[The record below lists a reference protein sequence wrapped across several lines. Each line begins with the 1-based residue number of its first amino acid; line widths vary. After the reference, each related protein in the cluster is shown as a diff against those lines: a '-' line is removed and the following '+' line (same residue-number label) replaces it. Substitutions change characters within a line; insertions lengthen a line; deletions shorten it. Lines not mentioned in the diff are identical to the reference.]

1 MTVTTRTYEEIA
13 LGEPD
18 RKWELHRGVLREK
31 PPMSFGHNRAQ
42 RFLTR
47 ELILQ
52 LDPAEFV
59 VSVDAN
65 RVSRTELNYY
75 IPDIFVIPV
84 AYLDA
89 FKDRPRAPEVY
100 QDPLPLV
107 IEVWSPSTGDYDV
120 EEKPAEYQARGDA
133 EIWRVH
139 PFERTLIAWRRHPD
153 GGYERSAHTTGT
165 IRPVALPGVT
175 IDLDALFA

>member
-18 RKWELHRGVLREK
+18 RKWELHRGKLREK
-31 PPMSFGHNRAQ
+31 PPMSVGHNQAQ

-52 LDPAEFV
+52 LDPAEYV
-59 VSVDAN
+59 VSVDAS
-65 RVSRTELNYY
+65 RVRRTELNYY

-84 AYLDA
+84 AYLEA
-89 FKDRPRAPEVY
+89 YRDRPRALEVY
-100 QDPLPLV
+100 EDPLPLV

-120 EEKPAEYQARGDA
+120 EEKLAEYQARGDL

-139 PFERTLIAWRRHPD
+139 PFERTLTAWRRRPG
-153 GGYERSAHTTGT
+153 GGYDVSVHHAG
-165 IRPVALPGVT
+165 IVRPVALPGVG
-175 IDLDALFA
+175 IDLDAVFA